1 MNEAGRL
8 PGLTGWRIM
17 LGSAALYNLT
27 IGVAALFLPL
37 VRAGLAAPGT
47 GLMLAGD
54 GFFTLAFIA
63 FFRSCD
69 RRGAGA

>member
-1 MNEAGRL
+1 MNEAGRI

-27 IGVAALFLPL
+27 IGVAVL

-63 FFRSCD
+63 FLRSCD